1 LKKLKLQT
9 LFVLFTITCL
19 TDLWK
24 TGGPAEAA
32 RAARALALTPE
43 TLITAIE
50 DGLFWRPNICPY
62 FMLPV

>member
-1 LKKLKLQT
+1 M
-9 LFVLFTITCL
+9 LFTITCL

-32 RAARALALTPE
+32 RAARALALIPE

-62 FMLPV
+62 FLLPV